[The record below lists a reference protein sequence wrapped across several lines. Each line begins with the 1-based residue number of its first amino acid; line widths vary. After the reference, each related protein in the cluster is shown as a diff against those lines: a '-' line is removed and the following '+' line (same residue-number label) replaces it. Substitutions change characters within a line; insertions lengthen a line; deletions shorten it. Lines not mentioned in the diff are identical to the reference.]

1 MNVYTIGFTKITA
14 ENFFKKLRAHNIKT
28 LIDVRLNNSS
38 QLAGF
43 AKAKDLEFFLSEL
56 CNIKYKHVIELAP
69 TKEIL
74 KPYQNKE
81 ISWSDYAD
89 KFMNLM
95 AKRNIERYASSLE
108 LEDGCLLCSEHEP
121 HQCHRR
127 LVLEYLRSHT
137 LSEMK
142 EKHL

>member
-1 MNVYTIGFTKITA
+1 MNVYTIGFTKTTA
-14 ENFFKKLRAHNIKT
+14 ENFFKKLRTNNIRT

-43 AKAKDLEFFLSEL
+43 AKAKDLEFFLGEL
-56 CNIKYKHVIELAP
+56 CNIKYKHILELAP

-74 KPYQNKE
+74 KPYQNKN
-81 ISWSDYAD
+81 ISWQEYED

-95 AKRNIERYASSLE
+95 AKRNIERYASSLG
-108 LEDGCLLCSEHEP
+108 LENGCLLCSEHEP

-127 LVLEYLRSHT
+127 LVLEYLRSHA
-137 LSEMK
+137 LPNIE

>member
-1 MNVYTIGFTKITA
+1 MNVYTIGFTKTTA
-14 ENFFKKLRAHNIKT
+14 EIFFTKLKINNVKT

-56 CNIKYKHVIELAP
+56 CNIKYMHILEFAP

-74 KPYQNKE
+74 KPYQNKD

-108 LEDGCLLCSEHEP
+108 LEGGCLLCSEHEP
-121 HQCHRR
+121 HHCHRR
-127 LVLEYLRSHT
+127 LVLEYLKSHA
-137 LSEMK
+137 LSDIK